1 MYKVKGSG
9 MMKAGKLCVSAIFR
23 PVPSVVKSGECKFLR
38 LVPRPSRSLTHLL
51 ITLGGNCHFWLN
63 IVPPSLKKPEKGCS
77 SRASSLSF
85 GEKRCVTRKERL
97 GRRLELNE
105 RQFYTNDYL
114 GDL

>member
-51 ITLGGNCHFWLN
+51 VTLGGNCHFWLN

-97 GRRLELNE
+97 GGRLELNE
-105 RQFYTNDYL
+105 RQFYTIDYL